1 VGFCASVTILIRGPR
16 SFGQSQSLSGN
27 LVGFVIGYAVV
38 LVVVGFVRPKEV
50 LAFNL
55 PAFLPL
61 LLLAPFVGVACIVFE
76 YLVGILLIFLR
87 TGQLVTRMVV
97 HSSYSAVTPIGITDI
112 LCILALVI
120 GEELVLR
127 QLLYNLL
134 TIDLAIALWIVVLLC
149 TVAYAMNHLYFGAA
163 SVISK
168 LPSGLLY
175 ILLFYF
181 SGLSIGVV
189 IVAHA
194 TQNLTLLAL
203 SRTRP

>member
-1 VGFCASVTILIRGPR
+1 MGFCANVTVLIRGQPG
-16 SFGQSQSLSGN
+16 FGQNQSLSGN
-27 LVGFVIGYAVV
+27 LVGFVIGYAIVLTVV
-38 LVVVGFVRPKEV
+38 AFVRPQQV
-50 LAFNL
+50 LAL
-55 PAFLPL
+55 TMPAFLPL
-61 LLLAPFVGVACIVFE
+61 VLLAPFVGIACVFLE
-76 YLVGILLIFLR
+76 YLVGILVLFLR
-87 TGQLVTRMVV
+87 TKQLVTRMVV
-97 HSSYSAVTPIGITDI
+97 HSMYSGATRIVITDI
-112 LCILALVI
+112 MSIMALVI
-120 GEELVLR
+120 GEEFVLR

-134 TIDLAIALWIVVLLC
+134 TTDFVMALWIVILLC
-149 TVAYAMNHLYFGAA
+149 TVAYAVNHLYFGAA
-163 SVISK
+163 SVIAK

>member
-1 VGFCASVTILIRGPR
+1 MGEKGRPPGRPVTL
-16 SFGQSQSLSGN
+16 
-27 LVGFVIGYAVV
+27 
-38 LVVVGFVRPKEV
+38 KK
-50 LAFNL
+50 
-55 PAFLPL
+55 
-61 LLLAPFVGVACIVFE
+61 
-76 YLVGILLIFLR
+76 
-87 TGQLVTRMVV
+87 V
-97 HSSYSAVTPIGITDI
+97 HSMYSGATRIVITDI
-112 LCILALVI
+112 MSIMALVI
-120 GEELVLR
+120 GEEFVLR

-134 TIDLAIALWIVVLLC
+134 TTDFVMALWIVILLC
-149 TVAYAMNHLYFGAA
+149 TVAYAVNHLYFGAA
-163 SVISK
+163 SVIAK